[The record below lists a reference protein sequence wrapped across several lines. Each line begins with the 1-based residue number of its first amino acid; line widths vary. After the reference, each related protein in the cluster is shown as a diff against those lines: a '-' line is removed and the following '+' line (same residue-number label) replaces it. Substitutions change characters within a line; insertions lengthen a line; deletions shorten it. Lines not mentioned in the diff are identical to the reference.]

1 MRALLLAVCVAAAGP
16 EELDRETLQES
27 LGSVSAD
34 DEAFDQNL
42 TLALGTPD
50 DAPGILQAMPD
61 RFKSPLEGLF
71 PSIKKVKGLFDKCA
85 PVLLVAKR
93 KIATWST
100 EDGRVTAAD
109 AEWSSP
115 ATKTQLNTL
124 LAETDKLDALL
135 ALGGSEMSQIRI
147 NLVSL
152 ADKEA
157 ERGTTFTDERQQN
170 HALIQDMSSK
180 LSRHLALLQKAIAA
194 TPDGTENGRTAI
206 PVLTEMELAMK
217 NMPPGG
223 PNGMPNGGP
232 NGMPDD
238 GFSSFLELDGP
249 DFGIGHFEEHIG
261 ELVKEEKARRDKI
274 KAEIRAEDKLQ
285 EEGSSLM
292 ELRREVA

>member
-16 EELDRETLQES
+16 EELYRETLQES

-50 DAPGILQAMPD
+50 DAPGILRDMPD
-61 RFKSPLEGLF
+61 RYKSPLEGLF
-71 PSIKKVKGLFDKCA
+71 PSIKTVKGLFDKCA
-85 PVLLVAKR
+85 AVLLVAKR

-100 EDGRVTAAD
+100 EDGRVTAAA

-135 ALGGSEMSQIRI
+135 ALGGNEMHQVQV

-170 HALIQDMSSK
+170 HALIQDISSK

-194 TPDGTENGRTAI
+194 TSDGTENGRTAI
-206 PVLTEMELAMK
+206 PILAEMELAEK

-223 PNGMPNGGP
+223 PNGMPGGGA

-238 GFSSFLELDGP
+238 GFSSFLELGDP
-249 DFGIGHFEEHIG
+249 DFGIGHFEKHIG

-274 KAEIRAEDKLQ
+274 KAEIRANDSEDKQ
-285 EEGSSLM
+285 SSLM
-292 ELRREVA
+292 ELRREVP